1 MLRPRFLEGRAR
13 VGESS
18 LETVHVAGHDRLAGI
33 VEPGPRR
40 FDRDVEALRLRD
52 DLIERLDLVHGALHD
67 LFALRLEEPFLQ
79 VALQAVDFLQVVGV
93 RGFLRVGPEFLELP
107 SRDSHGKPVLDD
119 RVERVHDGGEVVP
132 AGDVDLV
139 GDPLRVSV
147 DIGELAGIDER
158 LGPSEELRGHP
169 DVRAE
174 FRVGLQLRP

>member
-1 MLRPRFLEGRAR
+1 MKFWICIPMETSACLIRMSAIAMSLVRSAASALFREFSASP
-13 VGESS
+13 SS
-18 LETVHVAGHDRLAGI
+18 APSFFAFAII

-52 DLIERLDLVHGALHD
+52 DLIERLDLVHGALND

-119 RVERVHDGGEVVP
+119 RVER
-132 AGDVDLV
+132 
-139 GDPLRVSV
+139 
-147 DIGELAGIDER
+147 
-158 LGPSEELRGHP
+158 
-169 DVRAE
+169 
-174 FRVGLQLRP
+174 